1 MAGLHNRKVMVCFMV
16 CALMLA
22 GCGAA
27 KVPETVEVTSLVID
41 KEGAVTSHIVGVFD
55 RQFHSVDKLKKMAQ
69 EEVAAYNTA
78 NQTGNVSPVTLER
91 VESLAGNDGSVI
103 VTYLFDGA
111 QTYEKYNGNSFFYG
125 TVEEAEKDGYHFDKM
140 NQVLYDT
147 KGDKS
152 IVSSNISSMTK
163 KHVIILSE
171 QTRVYA
177 PYKVAYISESAKTME
192 DGSIDTT
199 GVSEEEYP
207 VIIVLDK

>member
-1 MAGLHNRKVMVCFMV
+1 MVCFLV
-16 CALMLA
+16 CALTFA

-41 KEGAVTSHIVGVFD
+41 KEGTVTSHTVGVFD
-55 RQFHSVDKLKKMAQ
+55 RQFHSLDRLRKMAQ

-78 NQTGNVSPVTLER
+78 NQTGEVAPVTLER
-91 VESLAGNDGSVI
+91 VESLSENDGSVI

-111 QTYEKYNGNSFFYG
+111 RTYEEYIGSSFFYG
-125 TVEEAEKDGYHFDKM
+125 TVEEAEQDGYHFDKM

-152 IVSSNISSMTK
+152 IVSADISNMAK

-177 PYKVAYISESAKTME
+177 PYKVAYISESAKAME
-192 DGSIDTT
+192 DGSIDTA

-207 VIIVLDK
+207 VIIMLDK